1 MTGKSGGKRKR
12 DRRPDSSPDGRPIR
26 VLVVDGDLDA
36 ADITAE
42 LLERSAAELSVAVAG
57 DARTGLGRLEDD
69 RFDCVV
75 SDHEMPDMDG
85 IEFLEAVRRRRPEFP
100 FVLFIGEGSED
111 LASRAITAGVT
122 DYVQKQAGTDH
133 YELLAR
139 RLRSAVDG
147 QRAEREVSA
156 LDRIDRTVRRTVRE
170 ALRAGS
176 RPGIER
182 TVCETLADAD
192 PYRFAWTGTVEDNRI
207 VPSAWAGI
215 ERGYLDDVTV
225 TADRAPT
232 GRGPA
237 GRAVRTGEPQAVRN
251 VGEAPEFEPW
261 REAAERRGYA
271 SVATIPLICSDASYG
286 LLNVYTDRPAAFDE
300 RELGVLSE
308 LGTTVA
314 RAIHRIEV
322 TDRIVDQYET
332 LFEESPV
339 MTVTTREEDGDP
351 VIENCNQQFLE
362 ALGYD
367 RSAVAGRPLEEFY
380 TGESSTRLF
389 EEGGYDRALTDRFTR
404 EERTLVTADGDTVET
419 LLCAIPRQ
427 DQSGEAI
434 GTFALYV
441 DVSERRRLER
451 ENERLDEFASIVSH
465 DLRNPL
471 TVIKGRARLA
481 SEQYDSEDVEA
492 ILDAAERMEELID
505 NILTLAR
512 QGKTVEETEPVALA
526 DTIRDCWDNVETNG
540 ASLDVRTDAVVR
552 ADESR
557 LQQLLENLVRNAM
570 EHGSTSPPP
579 VASAPEDT
587 VEHGSTSPPSHARE
601 DTGSEDAS
609 EPSVADA
616 PEDTVEHGSTSP
628 PSHARED
635 GVEHGSTS
643 DRPDG
648 DSLTVAVG
656 DLEDGGFYVAD
667 DGVGVPPDERPNVFE
682 PGYTGLSDST
692 GFGLSIV
699 AEIAEAHGWELALVE
714 STDGGARFEII
725 GVET

>member
-1 MTGKSGGKRKR
+1 VTGESGGKQKR
-12 DRRPDSSPDGRPIR
+12 DRRPDRSPDTRPVR
-26 VLVVDGDLDA
+26 VLVVDDDPHA

-42 LLERSAAELSVAVAG
+42 LLERSAAVLSVAVAG
-57 DARTGLGRLEDD
+57 DARTGLDRLEDE

-75 SDHEMPDMDG
+75 SGHEMPDMDG

-100 FVLFIGEGSED
+100 FVLFVGEGSED

-122 DYVQKQAGTDH
+122 DYVQRKGGTDH

-139 RLRSAVDG
+139 QLRSAVDER
-147 QRAEREVSA
+147 RAEREVPA
-156 LDRIDRTVRRTVRE
+156 PDHIDRTVRRTVRE

-176 RPGIER
+176 RPGIQR

-192 PYRFAWTGTVEDNRI
+192 PYRFAWTGTVENDRI
-207 VPSAWAGI
+207 VPSAWAGV
-215 ERGYLDDVTV
+215 ERGYLDDITV

-261 REAAERRGYA
+261 REAAEHRGYA
-271 SVATIPLICSDASYG
+271 SVATVPLACNNASYG

-300 RELGVLSE
+300 RELNVLSE
-308 LGTTVA
+308 LGEIVA
-314 RAIHRIEV
+314 RAIHRIEL
-322 TDRIVDQYET
+322 TDRVVDQYET

-351 VIENCNQQFLE
+351 VIENCNRRFLE

-367 RSAVAGRPLEEFY
+367 RSAVTGRPLDEFY
-380 TGESSTRLF
+380 TSESSAQLF
-389 EEGGYDRALTDRFTR
+389 DEGGYDRALTDRFAR

-427 DQSGEAI
+427 DRSGEAF

-441 DVSERRRLER
+441 DVSEQRRLQR

-481 SEQYDSEDVEA
+481 GEQYDSEDVEA
-492 ILDAAERMEELID
+492 VLDAAERMEELIND
-505 NILTLAR
+505 ILTLAR
-512 QGKTVEETEPVALA
+512 QGKTVEGTEPVALA
-526 DTIRDCWDNVETNG
+526 DTVRDCWNNVETNG
-540 ASLDVRTDAVVR
+540 ASLDVRTNAVVR

-557 LQQLLENLVRNAM
+557 LQQLLENLFRNA
-570 EHGSTSPPP
+570 
-579 VASAPEDT
+579 
-587 VEHGSTSPPSHARE
+587 VEHGSTSPPSHAH
-601 DTGSEDAS
+601 EDA
-609 EPSVADA
+609 
-616 PEDTVEHGSTSP
+616 VEH
-628 PSHARED
+628 D
-635 GVEHGSTS
+635 STS

-648 DSLTVAVG
+648 DGLTVAIG
-656 DLEDGGFYVAD
+656 GLEDGGFYVAD
-667 DGVGVPPDERPNVFE
+667 DGVGVPSDERPDVFE
-682 PGYTGLSDST
+682 PGYTGRSDNT

-699 AEIAEAHGWELALVE
+699 AEIAEAHGWELTLVE
-714 STDGGARFEII
+714 STDGGARFEVA
-725 GVET
+725 GVERI